1 MSWFEFVLPFAVCF
15 AVSAASW
22 GWGYVCGVAVE
33 RNRVTNLLYA
43 PFRQGRMSQTLRWVL
58 NAVTSGERQLPPKEL
73 FFPPED
79 QSKS

>member
-1 MSWFEFVLPFAVCF
+1 MNWISFLIWITTCIAISGLSWQRGH
-15 AVSAASW
+15 AS
-22 GWGYVCGVAVE
+22 GVADE
-33 RNRVTNLLYA
+33 RERVTNLLYA
-43 PFRQGRMSQTLRWVL
+43 PFRGGHVSQTLRWVL